1 MTMKVFN
8 LACDAGHGFEGWFAS
23 GDAFDQQSKRRLIAC
38 PLCGSS
44 AVRKMPSAPRLNF
57 GAAAPHGEDRA
68 TAGGA
73 PEQPAS
79 GGMPMPGSAADRAR
93 RNEGVGRGSDAADG
107 GDAPGMPAGPIDPA
121 RVQQLVL
128 AMARKLIE
136 SSEDVGD
143 RFVEE
148 ARKIHYREAPGRAI
162 RGAAT
167 RKEAAELR
175 DEGIEVFSLPVPLSL
190 KGPLQ

>member
-1 MTMKVFN
+1 
-8 LACDAGHGFEGWFAS
+8 
-23 GDAFDQQSKRRLIAC
+23 
-38 PLCGSS
+38 
-44 AVRKMPSAPRLNF
+44 MPR
-57 GAAAPHGEDRA
+57 
-68 TAGGA
+68 
-73 PEQPAS
+73 
-79 GGMPMPGSAADRAR
+79 PGSAADRLVAATR
-93 RNEGVGRGSDAADG
+93 APAGGRTLPTAATH
-107 GDAPGMPAGPIDPA
+107 PVCRAGPIDPA
-121 RVQQLVL
+121 RVQQLFL